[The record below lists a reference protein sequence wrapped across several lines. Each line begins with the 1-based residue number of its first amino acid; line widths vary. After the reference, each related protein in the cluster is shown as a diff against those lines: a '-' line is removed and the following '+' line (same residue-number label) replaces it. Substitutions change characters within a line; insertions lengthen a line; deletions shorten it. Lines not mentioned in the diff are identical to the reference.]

1 MVIFIKSK
9 FQKISK
15 LKNINRNKISID
27 NIYIYQM
34 PQKLEQYLKEVEGLI
49 NNGLKTDS
57 NTLKSLKDMQKEMT
71 KEMMKEIKEMKKGDN
86 RKKKEK
92 MTSN

>member
-1 MVIFIKSK
+1 
-9 FQKISK
+9 
-15 LKNINRNKISID
+15 
-27 NIYIYQM
+27 M

-71 KEMMKEIKEMKKGDN
+71 KEMMKEIKEMNKGKN

>member
-1 MVIFIKSK
+1 
-9 FQKISK
+9 
-15 LKNINRNKISID
+15 
-27 NIYIYQM
+27 M

>member
-1 MVIFIKSK
+1 
-9 FQKISK
+9 
-15 LKNINRNKISID
+15 
-27 NIYIYQM
+27 M
-34 PQKLEQYLKEVEGLI
+34 PQKLEQYLKEVEGLF
-49 NNGLKTDS
+49 NYGLKTDS
-57 NTLKSLKDMQKEMT
+57 NTLQSLKDMQKEMT

>member
-1 MVIFIKSK
+1 
-9 FQKISK
+9 
-15 LKNINRNKISID
+15 
-27 NIYIYQM
+27 
-34 PQKLEQYLKEVEGLI
+34 
-49 NNGLKTDS
+49 
-57 NTLKSLKDMQKEMT
+57 MQKEMT